1 MLKFSLAMLVP
12 LGVLIYTV
20 QFGRWMQKK
29 RLILGA
35 VSAYVLAAVSL
46 LLSGAVLWQ
55 IFT

>member
-1 MLKFSLAMLVP
+1 MLKFGLAMLVP

-35 VSAYVLAAVSL
+35 ISAYSLAAVSL
-46 LLSGAVLWQ
+46 LLSGVVLWN